1 MSKILITKN
10 NLDKFLEKDTKKF
23 LIDNRF
29 ILSPGVKDI
38 LDERGV
44 KIIYKSSMNQA
55 DDKEKIIE
63 RIYKLLKEDFN
74 IQDEEK
80 IEKITRKVLKKNNK

>member
-80 IEKITRKVLKKNNK
+80 IEKITRKVLEKNNK